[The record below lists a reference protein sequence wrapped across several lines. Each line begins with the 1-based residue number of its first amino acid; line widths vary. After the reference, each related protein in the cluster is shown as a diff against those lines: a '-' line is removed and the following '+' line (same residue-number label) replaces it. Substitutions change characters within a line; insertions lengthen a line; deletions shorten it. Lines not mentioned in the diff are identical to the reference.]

1 MAGHDFRCKIVDLPD
16 LLRTRRI
23 AAEDRRTVVLCH
35 GCFDI
40 VHPGHVRYL
49 HFARQQGDLL
59 IVSMTSDAAID
70 KGPLR
75 PYIPQELRA
84 ENLAALECVDF
95 VYIDPHPTAAL
106 LLETVKPDIYI
117 KGGEYETSQDPRF
130 LRERATVESYGGR
143 IVFSNGQPVFSSS
156 YIISH
161 MSDEQSLAAARLAAV
176 CRRHQIGF
184 ANLSSIVERFA
195 GRRVV
200 VVGDL
205 MADTYVHCD
214 AGTVASEAPVMN
226 LNVLGEEHFL
236 GGAGIVGAHLRALG
250 AQPFLVSTVGRDE
263 WSRWAAGRLGE
274 LGIDSY
280 LHPARQNMV
289 HKVRYLADNQK
300 LFKVDY
306 GSQSPLDTQSEKSV
320 AGALL
325 EAAADAAAVIWCD
338 YGYGTITDSLVS
350 HVGDP
355 LRRRVGLIAADVSS
369 RGKLLRFHDVD
380 LLTPTERELRA
391 AAGNS
396 DAGLSHV
403 AWHTLQQTQAR
414 RLLVTLGKKGAV
426 LFDRPSQDPGN
437 PDWAGRLVSE
447 YLPALSDMPVDPLGC
462 GDSLLATT
470 TLALSSGA
478 NIMQALYLGSAA
490 AAVQVGRNGNVP
502 IDTHSLRQM
511 LVSRTELFEAEQPE
525 GFWQAAD
532 GRQERTPENG
542 AGMTPGRAGLDGPTE
557 DAQERKA
564 PVPVK

>member
-1 MAGHDFRCKIVDLPD
+1 MPGHDFRAKIVDLPH
-16 LLRTRRI
+16 LLHIRQV
-23 AAEDRRTVVLCH
+23 AAGDRRTVVLCH

-40 VHPGHVRYL
+40 VHPGHIRYL
-49 HFARQQGDLL
+49 HFARQQGDIL

-84 ENLAALECVDF
+84 ENLAALECVDY
-95 VYIDPHPTAAL
+95 VYVDPHPTATS
-106 LLETVKPDIYI
+106 LLESVKPDTYI

-143 IVFSNGQPVFSSS
+143 IVFSSGQPVFSSS

-161 MSDEQSLAAARLAAV
+161 MTDEQSLAGARLAAI

-184 ANLSSIVERFA
+184 ANLASVLERFA
-195 GRRVV
+195 GQRVV
-200 VVGDL
+200 VIGDL

-214 AGTVASEAPVMN
+214 ASTVASEAPMMS

-236 GGAGIVGAHLRALG
+236 GGAGIIAGHLQALG
-250 AQPFLVSTVGRDE
+250 ARPFLVSTIGRDE
-263 WSRWAAGRLGE
+263 WSRWTANRLGE
-274 LGIDSY
+274 MGIDSY
-280 LHPARQNMV
+280 LHPARQSMV

-300 LFKVDY
+300 LFKADY
-306 GSQSPLDTQSEKSV
+306 GSPSPLDTQSEKSV

-325 EAAADAAAVIWCD
+325 EAAGDAAAVIWCD

-350 HVGDP
+350 HVEDP

-369 RGKLLRFHDVD
+369 RGKLLRFRNVD

-396 DAGLSHV
+396 EMGLSHV

-414 RLLVTLGKKGAV
+414 RLLVTLGKKGVV
-426 LFDRPSQDPGN
+426 LFDRPSHDPTSS
-437 PDWAGRLVSE
+437 DWAGRLVSE
-447 YLPALSDMPVDPLGC
+447 YLPALSETAVDPLGC

-470 TLALSSGA
+470 TLALAAGA

-490 AAVQVGRNGNVP
+490 AAVEVGQNGNVP
-502 IDTHSLRQM
+502 VEAGALRQM
-511 LVSRTELFEAEQPE
+511 LVSRTELFEAEQPGGPE
-525 GFWQAAD
+525 QQQQWPRNSTD
-532 GRQERTPENG
+532 G
-542 AGMTPGRAGLDGPTE
+542 TE
-557 DAQERKA
+557 IATTTTTAIATK
-564 PVPVK
+564 